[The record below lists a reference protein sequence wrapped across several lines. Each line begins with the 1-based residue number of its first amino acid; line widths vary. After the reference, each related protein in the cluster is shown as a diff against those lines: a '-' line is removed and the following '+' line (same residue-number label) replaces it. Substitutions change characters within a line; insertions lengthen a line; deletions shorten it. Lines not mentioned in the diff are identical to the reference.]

1 MAALLV
7 PPTTSRSK
15 TLYQLPMTGP
25 FIATEIKLPSLYY
38 SWNSPLNSL
47 LISLTAMEAE
57 NRWWISWKI
66 KTSNLCFLVCA
77 LNIQPFIHNELT
89 KWTKVNN
96 LLCELYKPLC
106 LIAIFCKCVSFT
118 NQHRSTREKL
128 TLTWS
133 LFKISQNLVQ
143 SQSSKLLLIK
153 LKNMS
158 WLRFGISPQT
168 ADSSTAVFRSLL
180 LKVTLVVSIKL
191 QSTSWNQILQLL

>member
-38 SWNSPLNSL
+38 SVNSPFNSL

-57 NRWWISWKI
+57 NWRWISWKT
-66 KTSNLCFLVCA
+66 TSNLCFLVCA
-77 LNIQPFIHNELT
+77 LNMQPLIHNELT

-96 LLCELYKPLC
+96 LLCDLYKPLC

-118 NQHRSTREKL
+118 NQHRSTRAKL
-128 TLTWS
+128 TLTRS
-133 LFKISQNLVQ
+133 LFKISQHLT
-143 SQSSKLLLIK
+143 I
-153 LKNMS
+153 
-158 WLRFGISPQT
+158 F
-168 ADSSTAVFRSLL
+168 
-180 LKVTLVVSIKL
+180 L
-191 QSTSWNQILQLL
+191 QGAITKF